1 MKLLRWGEPG
11 RELPGILDRDGTVRD
26 LSPLIG
32 DLRGRALEVLPALR
46 GIDVAA
52 LPVVEDGARL
62 GPPVAGTGKFI
73 CIGLNYADHAAES
86 GMHVPSEP
94 VIFMKATSA
103 ICGPNDP
110 IVVPRGAHK
119 TDWEVELGVVIG
131 RAAKHVAEREAMAH
145 VAGFAVINDV
155 SERDFQIERQGQ
167 WTKGKSCDHFGQIG
181 PWLVTPDEI
190 TDPQNLKMWLRVNG
204 ETMQDGSTATMVYG
218 VAHLVSYLSGFM
230 TLHPGDVISTG
241 TPPGVGLGQ
250 KPPRYLKPGDLVE
263 LGIDGLGS
271 QRQEVVAE

>member
-11 RELPGILDRDGTVRD
+11 RELPGILDRDGTIRD
-26 LSPLIG
+26 VAPLIG

-52 LPVVEDGARL
+52 LPVVEGGARL

-94 VIFMKATSA
+94 VIFMKATSS

-119 TDWEVELGVVIG
+119 TDWEVVLGVVIG
-131 RAAKHVAEREAMAH
+131 RAA
-145 VAGFAVINDV
+145 
-155 SERDFQIERQGQ
+155 
-167 WTKGKSCDHFGQIG
+167 
-181 PWLVTPDEI
+181 
-190 TDPQNLKMWLRVNG
+190 
-204 ETMQDGSTATMVYG
+204 
-218 VAHLVSYLSGFM
+218 
-230 TLHPGDVISTG
+230 
-241 TPPGVGLGQ
+241 
-250 KPPRYLKPGDLVE
+250 
-263 LGIDGLGS
+263 
-271 QRQEVVAE
+271 